1 MCPFGFLF
9 NILLK
14 GEKLFAAELAAVV
27 VGMVVAVGGGVT
39 DGELE
44 EVQLEDEGKEADV
57 MGEEDE
63 VDCVG

>member
-1 MCPFGFLF
+1 
-9 NILLK
+9 
-14 GEKLFAAELAAVV
+14 
-27 VGMVVAVGGGVT
+27 MVVAVGGGVT

-44 EVQLEDEGKEADV
+44 EVQLEDEGIEADV